1 MQQRHLAAAAL
12 VLTLAVGACGEDD
25 TGPRPAGAPKAD
37 PAVTAVTVAVP
48 TTAVTRAAAGATV
61 RTDDLDAELQAV
73 DRELSEVQQSV
84 NHANDTSPDRA
95 DD

>member
-1 MQQRHLAAAAL
+1 MQKRHQAAAAL
-12 VLTLAVGACGEDD
+12 LLTLVLGACGEDR
-25 TGPRPAGAPKAD
+25 TGPRPASAPPVD

-48 TTAVTRAAAGATV
+48 TTAAPAGPRATV
-61 RTDDLDAELQAV
+61 RTDDLDAELQAI
-73 DRELSEVQQSV
+73 DQELSGVQQSV